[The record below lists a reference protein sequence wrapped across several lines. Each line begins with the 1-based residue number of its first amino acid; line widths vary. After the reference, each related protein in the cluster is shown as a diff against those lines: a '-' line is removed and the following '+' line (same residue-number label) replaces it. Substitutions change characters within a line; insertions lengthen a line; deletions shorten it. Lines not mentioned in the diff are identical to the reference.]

1 MLSEVILLTKFTWFK
16 ILYIKTFAVL
26 SVCKWLPFVVSVN
39 KPSQIKM
46 PNCIEKCVRKQ
57 NIMFMHERSQ
67 FCPEYFQFMKKLL
80 NCNPVF
86 THGPQE
92 KVVSLEFEKSH
103 WWIVKK
109 KYNYITE
116 ILVKKWFLRI
126 SDTRHG
132 EPCNDQ
138 HRTSL
143 QVSV

>member
-1 MLSEVILLTKFTWFK
+1 MI
-16 ILYIKTFAVL
+16 A
-26 SVCKWLPFVVSVN
+26 FVVSVN

-92 KVVSLEFEKSH
+92 KVVSLEFEKSL

-109 KYNYITE
+109 NTI
-116 ILVKKWFLRI
+116 I
-126 SDTRHG
+126 
-132 EPCNDQ
+132 
-138 HRTSL
+138 
-143 QVSV
+143 